1 MATQDSSNFYCPEKY
16 KDKVFLTVCDMK
28 EILQLGEN
36 KTYEFLK
43 DAPFKVIKVGNQIR
57 VSAMSFWKWYSE

>member
-1 MATQDSSNFYCPEKY
+1 MATQSNSTFYCPEKY
-16 KDKVFLTVCDMK
+16 KDKVFLTVNDMK

-57 VSAMSFWKWYSE
+57 VSAVSFWNWYME

>member
-1 MATQDSSNFYCPEKY
+1 MSNTNGSTFDCPEKY
-16 KDKVFLTVCDMK
+16 KDKVFLTANDM
-28 EILQLGEN
+28 LSFLHLGET

-57 VSAMSFWKWYSE
+57 VSAASFWKWYSE